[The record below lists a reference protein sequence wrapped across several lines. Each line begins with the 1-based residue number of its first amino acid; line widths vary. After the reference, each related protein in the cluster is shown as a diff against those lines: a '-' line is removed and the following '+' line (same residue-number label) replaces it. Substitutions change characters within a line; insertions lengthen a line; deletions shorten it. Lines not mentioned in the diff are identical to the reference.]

1 MLTRMI
7 LYAKTYL
14 VKEQNVPN
22 ISTGVFIMISKKKI
36 AAIVD
41 KDFILRLNKVHKQ
54 FVVKNKS
61 ELIRILLDEAM
72 KFRGI

>member
-1 MLTRMI
+1 MI
-7 LYAKTYL
+7 LDAKTYL

-22 ISTGVFIMISKKKI
+22 ISTRVFIMISKKKI